1 MRRSFLAVLL
11 ITSLG
16 VIATPAQSEVVS
28 ADTKMTLVKTITG
41 DISPKS
47 VRSSGSG
54 LVSAHNMMYRHSVTI
69 YDANTFEL
77 VSTVPDSVQL
87 SKYGYSK
94 YSSIYKGSPVEGAYS
109 PDGKYLYVTN
119 YAMYGKGF
127 NREGHDICSPASG
140 YDTSFLYRVNLAKYE
155 IDNVYPVGSVPKVV
169 EVTPDNKFVL
179 VSNWCSYDLTVI
191 SIASQKVVK
200 TIKIGRYPRG
210 IAVSNDSK
218 FAYVAEMGGNQ
229 IHVIDLEDFSK
240 TYIPIGSNPR
250 AIVLSPD
257 NKFVLVSNWCSYDLK
272 VISVD
277 SQKVVKTV
285 KIGRYPRGIAVSND
299 SKFAYVAEMGGNQ
312 IHVINLEDFSKTY
325 IPIGSNP
332 RAIVLSPDNSMMYVT
347 MNLSGKVASWDLINN
362 KAGKSVKTGKAARS
376 LAISSDGTALFVVN
390 FVSDT
395 ISKVRTSD
403 MKVFQSIKACNEP
416 IGITYDSPT
425 SRTWV
430 ACYGGAI
437 KIFDNK

>member
-1 MRRSFLAVLL
+1 MRRSYLAVLL
-11 ITSLG
+11 IISLC

-28 ADTKMTLVKTITG
+28 ADTKMSLVKTITG
-41 DISPKS
+41 NISPKS

-140 YDTSFLYRVNLAKYE
+140 YDTSFLYRVNLANYE

-179 VSNWCSYDLTVI
+179 VSNWCSYDLKVI

-218 FAYVAEMGGNQ
+218 FAYVAEMGG
-229 IHVIDLEDFSK
+229 S
-240 TYIPIGSNPR
+240 R
-250 AIVLSPD
+250 
-257 NKFVLVSNWCSYDLK
+257 
-272 VISVD
+272 
-277 SQKVVKTV
+277 
-285 KIGRYPRGIAVSND
+285 
-299 SKFAYVAEMGGNQ
+299 
-312 IHVINLEDFSKTY
+312 IHVINLEDFSITH

-390 FVSDT
+390 FVSNT

-437 KIFDNK
+437 KIYDNK

>member
-28 ADTKMTLVKTITG
+28 ADTKMSLVKTITG
-41 DISPKS
+41 NISPKS

-127 NREGHDICSPASG
+127 NREGHDICSPVSG

-200 TIKIGRYPRG
+200 TI
-210 IAVSNDSK
+210 
-218 FAYVAEMGGNQ
+218 
-229 IHVIDLEDFSK
+229 
-240 TYIPIGSNPR
+240 
-250 AIVLSPD
+250 
-257 NKFVLVSNWCSYDLK
+257 
-272 VISVD
+272 
-277 SQKVVKTV
+277 

-390 FVSDT
+390 FVSNT

-437 KIFDNK
+437 KIYDNK

>member
-1 MRRSFLAVLL
+1 MRRSYLAVLL
-11 ITSLG
+11 IISLC

-28 ADTKMTLVKTITG
+28 ADTKMSLVKTITG
-41 DISPKS
+41 NISPKS

-94 YSSIYKGSPVEGAYS
+94 YTSIYKGSPVEGAYS

-140 YDTSFLYRVNLAKYE
+140 FDTSFLYRVNLANYE
-155 IDNVYPVGSVPKVV
+155 IDNIYPVGSVPKVV

-179 VSNWCSYDLTVI
+179 VSNWCSYDLKVI

-218 FAYVAEMGGNQ
+218 FAYVAEMGGSR
-229 IHVIDLEDFSK
+229 IHVINLEDFSI

-250 AIVLSPD
+250 AV
-257 NKFVLVSNWCSYDLK
+257 
-272 VISVD
+272 
-277 SQKVVKTV
+277 
-285 KIGRYPRGIAVSND
+285 
-299 SKFAYVAEMGGNQ
+299 
-312 IHVINLEDFSKTY
+312 
-325 IPIGSNP
+325 
-332 RAIVLSPDNSMMYVT
+332 VLSPDNSMMYVT

-437 KIFDNK
+437 KIYDNK

>member
-1 MRRSFLAVLL
+1 MRRNYLTVLL
-11 ITSLG
+11 IASLC

-28 ADTKMTLVKTITG
+28 ADTKMSLIKTITG

-47 VRSSGSG
+47 VRSSGNG

-77 VSTVPDSVQL
+77 VKTVSDSVQL
-87 SKYGYSK
+87 SKFGHSK
-94 YSSIYKGSPVEGAYS
+94 YTSTYRGAPVEGAFS
-109 PDGKYLYVTN
+109 ADGKYLYVTN

-127 NREGHDICSPASG
+127 NREGRDTCSPASK
-140 YDTSFLYRVNLAKYE
+140 YDSSFLYRINLANYE

-169 EVTPDNKFVL
+169 ETTPNNKFVL

-191 SIASQKVVK
+191 SVDTQKVVK

-218 FAYVAEMGGNQ
+218 FAYVAEMGG
-229 IHVIDLEDFSK
+229 S
-240 TYIPIGSNPR
+240 R
-250 AIVLSPD
+250 
-257 NKFVLVSNWCSYDLK
+257 
-272 VISVD
+272 
-277 SQKVVKTV
+277 
-285 KIGRYPRGIAVSND
+285 
-299 SKFAYVAEMGGNQ
+299 
-312 IHVINLEDFSKTY
+312 IHVINLEDFSISY

-347 MNLSGKVASWDLINN
+347 MNLSGKVASWDLVSN

-395 ISKVRTSD
+395 MSKVRTSD
-403 MKVFQSIKACNEP
+403 MKVLQNIKVCDEP
-416 IGITYDSPT
+416 IGVTYDSPT
-425 SRTWV
+425 SRTWI
-430 ACYGGAI
+430 ACYGGSV